1 MALTYK
7 KAGVDISKIK
17 QSQKAIGKLITSTH
31 KLQKKAKIA
40 HGFGHYA
47 GIVEIPGGKMLAT
60 HTDGVGTKV
69 VIANMMKK
77 YNTIGIDCVA
87 MNVND
92 IICIGATPISFVDY
106 IAANKND
113 VPIFKKNCRRFSY
126 RCKKIFDAN
135 SRRRNSNHARRNRRE
150 RICI

>member
-47 GIVEIPGGKMLAT
+47 GIVEITGEKMLET
-60 HTDGVGTKV
+60 PTEGEGT
-69 VIANMMKK
+69 
-77 YNTIGIDCVA
+77 
-87 MNVND
+87 
-92 IICIGATPISFVDY
+92 
-106 IAANKND
+106 
-113 VPIFKKNCRRFSY
+113 
-126 RCKKIFDAN
+126 
-135 SRRRNSNHARRNRRE
+135 
-150 RICI
+150 